1 MMFEKK
7 EALYLV
13 DHESYLHLKETVT
26 QTGFAYETF
35 DKATGAA
42 QHTGLIT
49 YEEMLENPIRNP
61 LACARVMALQE
72 IGLKGE
78 VVSEVALCTL
88 EQIKEAR
95 RAYRKEHPEDAHD
108 HSIRFITS
116 DYNELF
122 RIPDGGKVQIDYA
135 GRHFVSPCVYIDDYH
150 TRIAGRVYHI
160 CEFAEMM
167 ESGGGTVAPEQEVLM
182 PAFKVVN
189 VFDVSQTDGKPLP
202 TIDVNELTG
211 DVAQYDLFFEALTR
225 ACPVPI
231 EFEQIENGARGYFHV
246 VENRI
251 AIQEGMS
258 QVQTVKT
265 AIHEMAHQRLHSIG
279 SSAKANPSETRLTRN
294 HKEVEAE
301 SVAFTVCQHYGI
313 DTGDYSFAYVAGW
326 SHGKEL
332 PELRASLDKIRTTA
346 SEMITEID
354 SHLVNLH
361 REYVWAHLTA
371 ADVKHIECIGSE
383 YMPLSRMAEHT
394 FSCEIAGEAMTL
406 KLHLSQHDDGEGFT
420 IHSEGK
426 DIWETMPESELR
438 RLEPVLISA
447 AELHYWTSE
456 VEQAETI
463 QAVKDVARR
472 FMEDETLGLSREQCQ
487 RFWTVIE
494 QKEAELTP
502 PSALWPRPTFENA
515 AD

>member
-13 DHESYLHLKETVT
+13 DHESYLHLKETGT

-78 VVSEVALCTL
+78 VVSEVALRTL

-167 ESGGGTVAPEQEVLM
+167 ERGGGTVAPEPEITANQ
-182 PAFKVVN
+182 A
-189 VFDVSQTDGKPLP
+189 
-202 TIDVNELTG
+202 
-211 DVAQYDLFFEALTR
+211 AW
-225 ACPVPI
+225 
-231 EFEQIENGARGYFHV
+231 QIG
-246 VENRI
+246 
-251 AIQEGMS
+251 
-258 QVQTVKT
+258 
-265 AIHEMAHQRLHSIG
+265 
-279 SSAKANPSETRLTRN
+279 
-294 HKEVEAE
+294 
-301 SVAFTVCQHYGI
+301 
-313 DTGDYSFAYVAGW
+313 
-326 SHGKEL
+326 
-332 PELRASLDKIRTTA
+332 
-346 SEMITEID
+346 
-354 SHLVNLH
+354 H
-361 REYVWAHLTA
+361 REYLSIQSTETGWDYSVYDRQFSEIDGGDIDLKHITIQQCRDMLLQDLGWQDRSFVPMDYEMVEERA
-371 ADVKHIECIGSE
+371 ADV
-383 YMPLSRMAEHT
+383 AEEKLNSLLERIHAERK
-394 FSCEIAGEAMTL
+394 EIANRP
-406 KLHLSQHDDGEGFT
+406 
-420 IHSEGK
+420 HS
-426 DIWETMPESELR
+426 DARSAPE
-438 RLEPVLISA
+438 
-447 AELHYWTSE
+447 
-456 VEQAETI
+456 
-463 QAVKDVARR
+463 KKN
-472 FMEDETLGLSREQCQ
+472 REEC
-487 RFWTVIE
+487 
-494 QKEAELTP
+494 L
-502 PSALWPRPTFENA
+502 
-515 AD
+515 

>member
-1 MMFEKK
+1 MSAEQKNYPSQLEKVKAITDQLEAGIQSLFESEKFKQYLKTLSKFHNYSLNNTLLIAMQKPDATLVAGYTTWKRQFGRQVRKGANGIRILAPAPYKK
-7 EALYLV
+7 EIEV
-13 DHESYLHLKETVT
+13 DKTDTATGRIVKNPDGTNAKET
-26 QTGFAYETF
+26 
-35 DKATGAA
+35 
-42 QHTGLIT
+42 
-49 YEEMLENPIRNP
+49 
-61 LACARVMALQE
+61 
-72 IGLKGE
+72 
-78 VVSEVALCTL
+78 
-88 EQIKEAR
+88 
-95 RAYRKEHPEDAHD
+95 
-108 HSIRFITS
+108 
-116 DYNELF
+116 
-122 RIPDGGKVQIDYA
+122 
-135 GRHFVSPCVYIDDYH
+135 
-150 TRIAGRVYHI
+150 
-160 CEFAEMM
+160 
-167 ESGGGTVAPEQEVLM
+167 QEVLM

-202 TIDVNELTG
+202 TIGVNELTG
-211 DVAQYDLFFEALTR
+211 DVTQYDLLFEALTR

-279 SSAKANPSETRLTRN
+279 SSAKASETRLTRN

-426 DIWETMPESELR
+426 DIWEAMPESELR
-438 RLEPVLISA
+438 RLEPVLTSA

-463 QAVKDVARR
+463 QAVKDVACR
-472 FMEDETLGLSREQCQ
+472 FMEDEMLGLSREQCQ

-502 PSALWPRPTFENA
+502 PSAL
-515 AD
+515 ADLQAKKAKAEKEKPSKRARNKQKMQEEAR